1 MGVVDNFMLAT
12 INLTLGQIDPWWII
26 FCALLLICIDWFL
39 LDSEVFLIFGI
50 AVLKFGIAVFI
61 MPSSEYL
68 IWFIPLFLFT
78 SFFFQ
83 RSLLRP
89 LINSKLPDEN
99 LNIVGKKGIIQKF
112 SDDNASH
119 DVFYQYDT
127 ALEKKPLASIQTA
140 NIVLPDGRQFTVS
153 NGENFKHGQTV
164 KITTNN
170 NGIVTVREI

>member
-127 ALEKKPLASIQTA
+127 AL
-140 NIVLPDGRQFTVS
+140 
-153 NGENFKHGQTV
+153 
-164 KITTNN
+164 
-170 NGIVTVREI
+170 